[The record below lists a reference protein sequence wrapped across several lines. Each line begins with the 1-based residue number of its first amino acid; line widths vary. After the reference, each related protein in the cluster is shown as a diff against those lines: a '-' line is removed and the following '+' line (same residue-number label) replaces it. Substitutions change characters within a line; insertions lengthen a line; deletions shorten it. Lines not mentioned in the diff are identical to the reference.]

1 MDESEANSLDRDLLV
16 TAWWRVQMIAS
27 TTLKIVAICIN
38 VYFRNVTCTH
48 SVSCLSN
55 VIFIKYNR
63 ASFAVEVIAGH
74 IVWHSANR
82 SREWA
87 LLCTG
92 RETNIDRNSG
102 LWFHSSSRLF
112 ALHSTSYYVHAYQL
126 EIRNT
131 WINDVALQLL
141 GPHRTRKK
149 GRFFFLVYRPLFSFW
164 WVSGSKQWGW
174 ITEYADMWVVSF
186 V

>member
-1 MDESEANSLDRDLLV
+1 MASWNDCLIAFDNCCCVHKCVLLE
-16 TAWWRVQMIAS
+16 
-27 TTLKIVAICIN
+27 L
-38 VYFRNVTCTH
+38 TCTH
-48 SVSCLSN
+48 SVSCSRN
-55 VIFIKYNR
+55 VIFIKYSR

-74 IVWHSANR
+74 LVWPSANR

-112 ALHSTSYYVHAYQL
+112 ALHSTSYYVHTHQL

-141 GPHRTRKK
+141 GTASYLGEGEILFSSLPTT
-149 GRFFFLVYRPLFSFW
+149 FQFLV
-164 WVSGSKQWGW
+164 G
-174 ITEYADMWVVSF
+174 
-186 V
+186 